1 MKYILISICMAML
14 PLGLL
19 TGLLA
24 YYDLKKVEM
33 NFVEKEK
40 TKIILFYS
48 LVLMVTSVLCLK
60 SIKVGGM

>member
-14 PLGLL
+14 HLGLL

-24 YYDLKKVEM
+24 SHDLKKVEM
-33 NFVEKEK
+33 NKIERDK

-48 LVLMVTSVLCLK
+48 LVLMVTSVLCLNFIEW
-60 SIKVGGM
+60 SV

>member
-1 MKYILISICMAML
+1 MAML

-24 YYDLKKVEM
+24 SHDLKKVAM
-33 NFVEKEK
+33 NKIERDK

-48 LVLMVTSVLCLK
+48 LVLMVTSVLCLN
-60 SIKVGGM
+60 SIKWSV

>member
-19 TGLLA
+19 TALLA
-24 YYDLKKVEM
+24 YHDLKKIEM
-33 NFVEKEK
+33 SFVEKDK

-48 LVLMVTSVLCLK
+48 LVLMVTSVLCLNF
-60 SIKVGGM
+60 IKWSV

>member
-19 TGLLA
+19 TALLA
-24 YYDLKKVEM
+24 YHDLKKIEM
-33 NFVEKEK
+33 SFVEKDK

-48 LVLMVTSVLCLK
+48 LVLMVISLLCLNF
-60 SIKVGGM
+60 IKWSV